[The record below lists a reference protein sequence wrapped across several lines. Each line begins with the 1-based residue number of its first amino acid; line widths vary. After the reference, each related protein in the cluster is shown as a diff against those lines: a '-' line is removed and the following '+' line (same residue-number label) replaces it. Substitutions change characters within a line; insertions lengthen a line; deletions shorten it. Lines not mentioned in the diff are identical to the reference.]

1 MPAAIAPHAEA
12 MSLPPDRFA
21 RHIVLPEIGDADLNG
36 KTRSA
41 PRLLEP

>member
-1 MPAAIAPHAEA
+1 
-12 MSLPPDRFA
+12 MSLPPDRLDRFA

>member
-1 MPAAIAPHAEA
+1 MPAAIALLGKA

-21 RHIVLPEIGDADLNG
+21 RQIVLPEIGDADLNG

-41 PRLLEP
+41 PRLLEA